1 MVGLDMGGKSN
12 EQKERGNEAKK
23 GKERDNLNILKS
35 ILLEC
40 AHLHALFNTRTYLKL
55 IQ

>member
-23 GKERDNLNILKS
+23 GKERDNVDILKS
-35 ILLEC
+35 ILLKI
-40 AHLHALFNTRTYLKL
+40 ALLHALFNTKRNLKL